1 MTNAVK
7 IGGIIVDVEDPCALY
22 AVLAA
27 ARTKRLAG
35 EQLEESEIRSPV
47 MHQRIKVSSSSIADI
62 DKELVRLQAACQA
75 KTTGCRPTR
84 RMRLRF

>member
-1 MTNAVK
+1 MTNSVK
-7 IGGIIVDVEDPCALY
+7 IGSVTIDADDPCALY
-22 AVLAA
+22 AVLYT
-27 ARTKRLAG
+27 ARVKRLAG
-35 EQLEESEIRSPV
+35 EQIEESEIRSPV
-47 MHQRIKVSSSSIADI
+47 MHQRIKVASSSITDI

>member
-1 MTNAVK
+1 MTNSVK
-7 IGGIIVDVEDPCALY
+7 IGSVTIDADDPCALY
-22 AVLAA
+22 AVLYA
-27 ARTKRLAG
+27 ARIKRLAG
-35 EQLEESEIRSPV
+35 EQIEESEIRSPV
-47 MHQRIKVSSSSIADI
+47 MHQRIKVASSSLTDI